1 MCIRDRSQASQN
13 ISSYLYRV
21 KLRSNIEYEY
31 NQLKAQ
37 NDELTLRSILYLSLI
52 HI

>member
-1 MCIRDRSQASQN
+1 M
-13 ISSYLYRV
+13 

-37 NDELTLRSILYLSLI
+37 NDEPTLRSILYEELEQGKHAASRL
-52 HI
+52 